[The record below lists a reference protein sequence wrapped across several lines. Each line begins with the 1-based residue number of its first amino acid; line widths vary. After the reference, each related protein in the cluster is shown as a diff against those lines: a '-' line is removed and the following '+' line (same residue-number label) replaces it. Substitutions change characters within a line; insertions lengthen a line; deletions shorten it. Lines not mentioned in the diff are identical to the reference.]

1 MERPRGLGAGD
12 RGPRK
17 TLGARKGQSQEE
29 TGASCAGGKAG

>member
-1 MERPRGLGAGD
+1 MERPRGLGAGN